1 MDFSNQKIL
10 VIGDIIMDEYIEGS
24 VTRISPEAPI
34 PVLDKKKVYY
44 RLGGATNVAKNLSS
58 LGTQVWLIG
67 RIGADPAGLT
77 VKNLL
82 SLSKIN
88 IDLLMKDQEIPT
100 TVKTRFISNNQQL
113 LRVDYEDKT
122 SIEENP
128 EFKEALYADLDK
140 HMKYFDAIIISDYN
154 KGVVFPDLL
163 QHIGYLNK
171 KYNTILIA
179 DTHKTD
185 IRLFK
190 GFTCL
195 TPNLTEFKKL
205 CSWGITELKTFI
217 RYGEQIRVEYKLKQL
232 LITMSAEG
240 MLLLTEEGSE
250 HIPVIKKEIVD
261 VTGAGDTVIAVYGLA
276 LSSGLSPLAAAKLA
290 NKAAGIV
297 VSKIG
302 TATATPEELCS

>member
-10 VIGDIIMDEYIEGS
+10 VIGDVMLDEYIEGS

-34 PVLDKKKVYY
+34 PILNKKKVYY
-44 RLGGATNVAKNLSS
+44 RLGGATNVARNLSS
-58 LGTQVWLIG
+58 LGAQVWLIG
-67 RIGADPAGLT
+67 RIGNDPAGLT
-77 VKNLL
+77 IKNLL

-100 TVKTRFISNNQQL
+100 TIKTRFISNNHQL
-113 LRVDYEDKT
+113 LRVDHEDKT

-163 QHIGYLNK
+163 HRISCFQQEYNK
-171 KYNTILIA
+171 ILIA

-185 IRLFK
+185 LRLFK

-195 TPNLTEFKKL
+195 TPNLTEFKRL
-205 CSWGITELKTFI
+205 CSWRIPGLKTLI

-232 LITMSAEG
+232 LITMSTEG
-240 MLLLTEEGSE
+240 MLLLTEAGSE

-261 VTGAGDTVIAVYGLA
+261 VTGAGDTVIAVYSLG

-302 TATATPEELCS
+302 TATVTLGELC